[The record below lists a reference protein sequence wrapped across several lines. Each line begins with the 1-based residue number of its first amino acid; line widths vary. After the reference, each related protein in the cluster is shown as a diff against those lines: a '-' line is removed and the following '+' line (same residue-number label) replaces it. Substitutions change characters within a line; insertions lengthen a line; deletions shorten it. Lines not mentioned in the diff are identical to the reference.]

1 MTVVAEWV
9 ILEFPEVGL
18 YGIGSASSVTTLFR
32 AYVTKLALGETF
44 LGQLLFSNNFILGAH
59 LRRRSTSLSPE
70 NLSFSSKDSLNSNNR
85 SSYWKLELANAE
97 LENFQM
103 DPQKLKEIKMLRR
116 ASRASNTEHLMRQNS
131 QNQSFTSDELQKTS
145 TRELLRGDSH
155 SKSGF

>member
-1 MTVVAEWV
+1 MMYVVGKASQRFAEPMSQS
-9 ILEFPEVGL
+9 LRF
-18 YGIGSASSVTTLFR
+18 
-32 AYVTKLALGETF
+32 ETF
-44 LGQLLFSNNFILGAH
+44 LGQLLFPNNVILGAH